1 MFRRRK
7 QCFCFAL
14 PPLRQW
20 DNNLADTNISTLISP
35 LFREVPEAEGLQ
47 TVRDSKM
54 EFVAMLL
61 FELHPHL
68 LNSLRDYVAR
78 PSSQRGTVIKEM
90 QG

>member
-14 PPLRQW
+14 PPLRQR
-20 DNNLADTNISTLISP
+20 DNNIATLQAAANSSP
-35 LFREVPEAEGLQ
+35 VLGEVPKAEGLQ
-47 TVRDSKM
+47 TVRDNKIK
-54 EFVAMLL
+54 FVAMLL

-78 PSSQRGTVIKEM
+78 PSSKRETVIKEM
-90 QG
+90 